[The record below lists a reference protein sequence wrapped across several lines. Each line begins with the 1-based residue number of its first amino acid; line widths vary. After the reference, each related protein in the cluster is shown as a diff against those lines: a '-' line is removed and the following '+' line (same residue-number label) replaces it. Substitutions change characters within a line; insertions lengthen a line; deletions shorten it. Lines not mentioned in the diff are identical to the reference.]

1 MQVERLECCGRRFL
15 SVYSHFFN
23 RRYDWILVR
32 ANGRGGNPKWRRRR
46 TRKVVLRRVILERFV
61 CAPAAAGGRVFL
73 FSLECCFVLKFG
85 WVWEWGSNV
94 EARTYMLDILAGL
107 DAPRPLPA
115 GYYYVLG
122 RDARPVS
129 PDLLSRALSTW
140 RKPEQ

>member
-1 MQVERLECCGRRFL
+1 MQVEGLECCGRRFL
-15 SVYSHFFN
+15 SEYILIFFN

-46 TRKVVLRRVILERFV
+46 KVVLRRVILERFV
-61 CAPAAAGGRVFL
+61 CAPAGAGGRVFV
-73 FSLECCFVLKFG
+73 FSLECCCVLKFG
-85 WVWEWGSNV
+85 WVWEWESNV

-107 DAPRPLPA
+107 DAPGPLPA
-115 GYYYVLG
+115 GFYYVLG